1 MIGFENQKNISS
13 LDLFRGIAG
22 YGVAICHF
30 YYYLYDIDYFQ
41 FYSIFFVEFFFV
53 LSGFVLYPQLKRIHE
68 NISNTKI
75 FYLRRWYR
83 TIPPYLIALLVYS
96 ILFTK
101 FDLDTLK
108 YLFFI
113 QNISD
118 SFTSFEY
125 FYVAWSLA
133 IEEFFYLL
141 FPIFLIILNKN
152 KFINITLFFIV
163 LIYLIKVLYLIYEVN
178 EEFYRI
184 GTFLRLDSIA
194 FGIILRIYFNRI
206 NNYLF
211 NIASLILILFSM
223 KYFFDKMLNLSN
235 FDLFLFV
242 LLTQFFSVNMII
254 IFINFNKFIKNQFI
268 IRIFSL
274 LSKQT
279 YSIYLFHLLFVH
291 FFEINKYF
299 SNSGLLFIY
308 YLVTLFLFSSIFYY
322 FVEKKIMDS
331 RPKYIS

>member
-1 MIGFENQKNISS
+1 MFSTSSADPPVAKISS
-13 LDLFRGIAG
+13 DGVYTSLSVSKPMVGI
-22 YGVAICHF
+22 
-30 YYYLYDIDYFQ
+30 
-41 FYSIFFVEFFFV
+41 S
-53 LSGFVLYPQLKRIHE
+53 S
-68 NISNTKI
+68 
-75 FYLRRWYR
+75 
-83 TIPPYLIALLVYS
+83 
-96 ILFTK
+96 
-101 FDLDTLK
+101 
-108 YLFFI
+108 
-113 QNISD
+113 
-118 SFTSFEY
+118 
-125 FYVAWSLA
+125 
-133 IEEFFYLL
+133 
-141 FPIFLIILNKN
+141 
-152 KFINITLFFIV
+152 ITLISSA
-163 LIYLIKVLYLIYEVN
+163 
-178 EEFYRI
+178 
-184 GTFLRLDSIA
+184 SIA
-194 FGIILRIYFNRI
+194 FGIILRIYFNKI

>member
-1 MIGFENQKNISS
+1 VDQKNINISS
-13 LDLFRGIAG
+13 LDLFRGLAG
-22 YGVAICHF
+22 YGVAICHYF
-30 YYYLYDIDYFQ
+30 YYLYNFTSFQ
-41 FYSIFFVEFFFV
+41 FYSIFFVELFFV
-53 LSGFVLYPQLKRIHE
+53 LSGFVLFPQLQKVY
-68 NISNTKI
+68 NNLKNTKI
-75 FYLRRWYR
+75 FFIRRWLR
-83 TIPPYLIALLVYS
+83 TIPPYVIALICYS
-96 ILFTK
+96 ILFNK
-101 FDLDTLK
+101 FDTDTIK

-113 QNISD
+113 QKASE
-118 SFTSFEY
+118 SFIQEDY
-125 FYVAWSLA
+125 FSVAWSLSV
-133 IEEFFYLL
+133 EEYFYLL
-141 FPIFLIILNKN
+141 FPLFLFFLNKKKFLHVTFIFIFLIYFFKIAY
-152 KFINITLFFIV
+152 LFT
-163 LIYLIKVLYLIYEVN
+163 ETD

-194 FGIILRIYFNRI
+194 FGIILRIYFNKI